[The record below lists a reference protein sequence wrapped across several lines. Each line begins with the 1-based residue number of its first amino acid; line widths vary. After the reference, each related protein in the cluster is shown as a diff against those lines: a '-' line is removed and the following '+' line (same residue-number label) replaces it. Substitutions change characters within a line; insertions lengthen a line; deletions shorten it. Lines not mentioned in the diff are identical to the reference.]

1 MIPPETVEP
10 TNVGLWGAVGTII
23 IGAGAWVG
31 TYLKDRRKRSAED
44 AALSVETSSSKA
56 AETANELVERA
67 LKRLDGEIVKLRETI
82 AQQADKIEQMRIKE
96 QAMAR
101 SIMILEGHVDRL
113 HEIMRSNNIEPP
125 TRPVTGEMRI
135 V

>member
-10 TNVGLWGAVGTII
+10 TNVGLWGTVGTII

-82 AQQADKIEQMRIKE
+82 TQQADKIEQMRIKE

-101 SIMILEGHVDRL
+101 SIMILEAHVDRL
-113 HEIMRSNNIEPP
+113 HEIMRSNNIVPP
-125 TRPVTGEMRI
+125 KRPVTGEMRS